1 MIVDRRDDFIKS
13 WGYRVS
19 SQEIEACAL
28 RMEQLISAAA
38 IGVPD
43 VEAGEAVTLFVTAR
57 PGTEVTPEDVLA
69 TCRKHLAK
77 YMVPRSV
84 MIIDTMPLNPN
95 GKMAKPML
103 RKLVN
108 DEATSESRTG

>member
-1 MIVDRRDDFIKS
+1 
-13 WGYRVS
+13 
-19 SQEIEACAL
+19 
-28 RMEQLISAAA
+28 
-38 IGVPD
+38 
-43 VEAGEAVTLFVTAR
+43 
-57 PGTEVTPEDVLA
+57 
-69 TCRKHLAK
+69 
-77 YMVPRSV
+77 MVPRSV